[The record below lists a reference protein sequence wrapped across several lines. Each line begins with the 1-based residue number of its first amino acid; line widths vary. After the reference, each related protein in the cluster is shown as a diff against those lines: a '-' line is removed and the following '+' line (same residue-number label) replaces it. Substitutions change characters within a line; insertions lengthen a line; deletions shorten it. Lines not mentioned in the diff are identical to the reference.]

1 MQSEQ
6 FKKAVGKFPTG
17 VCVITTSNSDKLW
30 GFTANSFVS
39 VSLSP
44 PLISFCLNTNAASL
58 EAFKNSKFFVVN
70 ILSSAQET
78 IAKNFSQPAK
88 DKFANINYKIDH
100 HTQSPYL
107 VDSASILF
115 CSKKE
120 QIICGDH
127 YIFIGEVK
135 DTKIDENKNPL
146 LYFARSFREIK

>member
-6 FKKAVGKFPTG
+6 FKQAVGKFPTG

-39 VSLSP
+39 VSLTP
-44 PLISFCLNTNAASL
+44 PLISFCLNTDAASL

-70 ILSSAQET
+70 ILSSTQET
-78 IAKNFSQPAK
+78 IAKNFAKPAK
-88 DKFANINYKIDH
+88 DKFANVNYKIDDY
-100 HTQSPYL
+100 TQSPYL
-107 VDSASILF
+107 IDSASILF
-115 CSKKE
+115 CRKKE

-127 YIFIGEVK
+127 YIFIGEVT
-135 DTKIDENKNPL
+135 DTQIDENKNPL